1 MTQHQTSPAS
11 AATFPR
17 LLRGLATTQP
27 HRPAM
32 QEKRYGIWSPM
43 SWSLYAARVADFAH
57 GLAAL
62 GVTRGQIVAVLG
74 DNRPEWLIAEL
85 AAQSIGAAVVGI
97 YPTSIGE
104 ELLHILTLARVTVVV
119 AEDQEQVD
127 KLIRLKEDYAAYR
140 AHAEAQAVA
149 PQDASTA
156 APAAASPV
164 DTPGDAAGSR
174 PDGLDAAYQM
184 YADMPPLLLQTV
196 IYYDPH
202 GLEQYTDRYLLDFT
216 EVEARGRA
224 WGEANPEWLDE
235 QVAAGTSEDI
245 AVICTTS
252 GTTSRPKLAEL
263 SHANLL
269 AMADHLTTIDPID
282 TKDRYVSF
290 LPFAWIGEQMLAV
303 ACGLSKGLTLS
314 FPEDSSTQKADMRE
328 IGPDVMFSP
337 PRIWEGMLS
346 EVQVR
351 IDEAGWLKRK
361 VFGWGYDVGDKVAER
376 KIHGQGA
383 GGLTLLHWIADQ
395 VALRPVRDQ
404 LGLARNGHAYTG
416 GAPLG
421 PDVFRFFHAIG
432 VNLKQIYGQTEI
444 CGIAVVHRD
453 DDIAFNTV
461 GTPIAGTEIQIADN
475 GEILLRSASVFKG
488 YHRNPAAT
496 AEAVDAEGWLHTGD
510 AGYLDDKGHL
520 VVIDRAKDVLTTAD
534 GTRFSSAF
542 IENKLK
548 FSPYVEEAV
557 TFAPAAGHTG
567 MTAIITIDPMTT
579 GSWAEHERLSYTTYT
594 DLAAKPEVQDLVA
607 EEVHRSNEDLP
618 ESIRVT
624 RFVLLHKQFDPDDD
638 EITRT
643 RKVRR
648 NVIQDRYAAII
659 AALARGDDRV
669 AITTTVTYQ
678 DGTKIDRNIDLR
690 IYDLTSYRVPEG
702 RGRRPVWSGRR

>member
-1 MTQHQTSPAS
+1 M
-11 AATFPR
+11 AADTFPR
-17 LLRGLATTQP
+17 LLTGLAAT
-27 HRPAM
+27 RPNDTAM
-32 QEKRYGIWSPM
+32 QEKRYGIWAPM
-43 SWSLYAARVADFAH
+43 SWSLYAARVRDFAH
-57 GLAAL
+57 GLAEL
-62 GVTRGQIVAVLG
+62 GIQRGDIVAVLG

-104 ELLHILTLARVTVVV
+104 ELLHILTLARVKVVV

-127 KLIRLKEDYAAYR
+127 KLIKLIEDERDGRRPTEYAA
-140 AHAEAQAVA
+140 
-149 PQDASTA
+149 
-156 APAAASPV
+156 
-164 DTPGDAAGSR
+164 
-174 PDGLDAAYQM
+174 
-184 YADMPPLLLQTV
+184 MPPLLLETV
-196 IYYDPH
+196 IFYDPH
-202 GLEQYTDRYLLDFT
+202 GLEQYDHDFLRDFT
-216 EVEARGRA
+216 HVEQVGHA
-224 WGEANPEWLDE
+224 WGSTRAGWLDE
-235 QVAAGTSEDI
+235 QIAQGSAEDI

-263 SHANLL
+263 SHSNLL

-282 TKDRYVSF
+282 AKDRYVSF

-303 ACGLSKGLTLS
+303 ACGLSRGLTIS
-314 FPEDSSTQKADMRE
+314 FPEDSSTQKTDMRE

-337 PRIWEGMLS
+337 PRIWESMLS

-361 VFGWGYDVGDKVAER
+361 VFGWGYDIGDKVAER
-376 KIHGQGA
+376 KIKGQSA
-383 GGLTLLHWIADQ
+383 GGLSVVHAIADQ

-461 GTPIAGTEIQIADN
+461 GTPIAGTEIKIADN
-475 GEILLRSASVFKG
+475 GEILLRSASVFRG
-488 YHRNPAAT
+488 YHRNPEAT
-496 AEAVDAEGWLHTGD
+496 AEAVDPEGWLHTGD

-520 VVIDRAKDVLTTAD
+520 VVIDRQKDVLTTAD
-534 GTRFSSAF
+534 GVRFSSAF

-557 TFAPAAGHTG
+557 TFPSDHG

-594 DLAAKPEVQDLVA
+594 DLAAKAEVQDLVS
-607 EEVHRSNEDLP
+607 EEVNRSNEDLP
-618 ESIRVT
+618 DGIRVK

-648 NVIQDRYAAII
+648 NVIADRYGLII
-659 AALARGDDRV
+659 DALARGDERIG
-669 AITTTVTYQ
+669 ITTTVTYQ
-678 DGTKIDRNIDLR
+678 DGSKVDRTIDLR
-690 IYDLTSYRVPEG
+690 IVDLTNYREPEG

>member
-1 MTQHQTSPAS
+1 MSAS
-11 AATFPR
+11 DATFPK
-17 LLRGLATTQP
+17 LLRGLATKNPDQT
-27 HRPAM
+27 AL
-32 QEKRYGIWSPM
+32 QEKRYGIWQPM
-43 SWSLYAARVADFAH
+43 SWSTYAARVQDFAH

-62 GVTRGQIVAVLG
+62 GVERGQIVAVLG

-104 ELLHILTLARVTVVV
+104 ELLHILTLAQVKVVV

-127 KLIRLKEDYAAYR
+127 KLLKLR
-140 AHAEAQAVA
+140 AEA
-149 PQDASTA
+149 
-156 APAAASPV
+156 AAAAV
-164 DTPGDAAGSR
+164 DPSAATSA
-174 PDGLDAAYQM
+174 PF
-184 YADMPPLLLQTV
+184 ADMPPLLVDTV
-196 IYYDPH
+196 VFYDPH
-202 GLEQYTDRYLLDFT
+202 GLEQYTDECLRDFT
-216 EVEARGRA
+216 AVEALGRE
-224 WGEANPEWLDE
+224 WGATHPGWLDE
-235 QVAAGTSEDI
+235 QVARGTSSDI

-263 SHANLL
+263 SHHNLL
-269 AMADHLTTIDPID
+269 AMADHLTAIDPID
-282 TKDRYVSF
+282 SNDRYVSF

-303 ACGLSKGLTLS
+303 ACGLSRGLTLS
-314 FPEDSSTQKADMRE
+314 FPEDSATQKSDMRE

-361 VFGWGYDVGDKVAER
+361 VFGWGYDVGDKAAGRRV
-376 KIHGQGA
+376 KGQGA
-383 GGLTLLHWIADQ
+383 GALGALHWLADQ

-404 LGLARNGHAYTG
+404 LGLARNQHAYTG

-496 AEAVDAEGWLHTGD
+496 AEAVDPEGWLHTGD
-510 AGYLDDKGHL
+510 AGYLDDNGHL
-520 VVIDRAKDVLTTAD
+520 VVIDRQKDVLTTAD

-557 TFAPAAGHTG
+557 TFAADNG

-594 DLAAKPEVQDLVA
+594 DLAAKAEVQDLVA
-607 EEVHRSNEDLP
+607 EEIHRANEDLP
-618 ESIRVT
+618 ESIRVQ

-648 NVIQDRYAAII
+648 NVIQDRYGLII
-659 AALARGDDRV
+659 DALNRGDERIG
-669 AITTTVTYQ
+669 ITTTVTYQ
-678 DGTKIDRNIDLR
+678 DGTKVDRTIDLR
-690 IYDLTSYRVPEG
+690 IFDLTTYRVPEG

>member
-1 MTQHQTSPAS
+1 MGAPM
-11 AATFPR
+11 AADTFPR
-17 LLRGLATTQP
+17 LLTGLAAT
-27 HRPAM
+27 RPNDTAM
-32 QEKRYGIWSPM
+32 QEKRYGIWAPM
-43 SWSLYAARVADFAH
+43 SWSLYAARVRDFAH
-57 GLAAL
+57 GLAEL
-62 GVTRGQIVAVLG
+62 GIQRGDIVAVLG

-104 ELLHILTLARVTVVV
+104 ELLHILTLARVKVVV

-127 KLIRLKEDYAAYR
+127 KLIKLIEDERDGRRPSEYAA
-140 AHAEAQAVA
+140 
-149 PQDASTA
+149 
-156 APAAASPV
+156 
-164 DTPGDAAGSR
+164 
-174 PDGLDAAYQM
+174 
-184 YADMPPLLLQTV
+184 MPPLLLQTV
-196 IYYDPH
+196 IFYDPH
-202 GLEQYTDRYLLDFT
+202 GLEQYDHDFLRDFT
-216 EVEARGRA
+216 HVEQVGHA
-224 WGEANPEWLDE
+224 WGSTRAGWLDE
-235 QVAAGTSEDI
+235 QIAQGSAEDI

-263 SHANLL
+263 SHSNLL

-282 TKDRYVSF
+282 AKDRYVSF

-303 ACGLSKGLTLS
+303 ACGLSRGLTIS
-314 FPEDSSTQKADMRE
+314 FPEDSSTQKTDMRE

-337 PRIWEGMLS
+337 PRIWESMLS

-361 VFGWGYDVGDKVAER
+361 VFGWGYDIGDKVAER
-376 KIHGQGA
+376 KIKGQSA
-383 GGLTLLHWIADQ
+383 GGLSVVHAIADQ

-461 GTPIAGTEIQIADN
+461 GTPIAGTEIKIAEN
-475 GEILLRSASVFKG
+475 GEILLRSASVFRG
-488 YHRNPAAT
+488 YHRNPEAT
-496 AEAVDAEGWLHTGD
+496 AEAVDPEGWLHTGD

-520 VVIDRAKDVLTTAD
+520 VVIDRQKDVLTTAD
-534 GTRFSSAF
+534 GVRFSSAF

-557 TFAPAAGHTG
+557 TFPSDHG

-594 DLAAKPEVQDLVA
+594 DLAAKAEVQDLVS
-607 EEVHRSNEDLP
+607 EEVNRSNEDLP
-618 ESIRVT
+618 DGIRVK

-648 NVIQDRYAAII
+648 NVIADRYGLII
-659 AALARGDDRV
+659 DALARGDERIG
-669 AITTTVTYQ
+669 ITTTVTYQ
-678 DGTKIDRNIDLR
+678 DGSKVDRTIDLR
-690 IYDLTSYRVPEG
+690 IVDLTNYREPEG

>member
-1 MTQHQTSPAS
+1 MAKEPTTPYAAVPVSDEVRAANAAAS
-11 AATFPR
+11 TTFPR
-17 LLRGLATTQP
+17 LLAGLATSRGDAT
-27 HRPAM
+27 AL
-32 QEKRYGIWSPM
+32 QEKRYGIWQPLT
-43 SWSLYAARVADFAH
+43 WSQYYDRVRDFAH

-62 GVTRGQIVAVLG
+62 GVQRGEIVAVLG

-85 AAQSIGAAVVGI
+85 AAQSIGASVVGV

-104 ELLHILTLARVTVVV
+104 ELHHILSHSRARVVV

-127 KLIRLKEDYAAYR
+127 KLIRLRSE
-140 AHAEAQAVA
+140 
-149 PQDASTA
+149 S
-156 APAAASPV
+156 
-164 DTPGDAAGSR
+164 DAAL
-174 PDGLDAAYQM
+174 PM
-184 YADMPPLLLQTV
+184 ETV
-196 IYYDPH
+196 VYYDPH
-202 GLEQYTDRYLLDFT
+202 GLEAYTEEFLKDFT
-216 EVEARGRA
+216 AVEAGGRT
-224 WGEANPEWLDE
+224 WGEQHPGWLDE
-235 QVAAGTSEDI
+235 QIAAGDPGDV

-263 SHANLL
+263 SHSNLL
-269 AMADHLTTIDPID
+269 AMAEHLTAIDPIGP
-282 TKDRYVSF
+282 KDRYVSF

-314 FPEDSSTQKADMRE
+314 FPEDSATQKTDLRE
-328 IGPDVMFSP
+328 IGPNVMFSP
-337 PRIWEGMLS
+337 PRIWESMLS

-351 IDEAGWLKRK
+351 IDEAGRLKRG
-361 VFGWGYDVGDKVAER
+361 VFGWGYAIGDRVAEQR
-376 KIHGQGA
+376 IHGK
-383 GGLTLLHWIADQ
+383 GGRFNPLHWVADQ
-395 VALRPVRDQ
+395 LALRPVRDQ
-404 LGLARNGHAYTG
+404 LGLARIDHAYTG

-453 DDIAFNTV
+453 DDIAFASV
-461 GTPIAGTEIQIADN
+461 GTPIPGTEIRISDD
-475 GEILLRSASVFKG
+475 GEILLRSASVFRG
-488 YHRNPAAT
+488 YHRNPEAT

-510 AGYLDDKGHL
+510 AGYLDDAGHL
-520 VVIDRAKDVLTTAD
+520 VVIDRAKDVLTTKD

-557 TFAPAAGHTG
+557 TFPTDDG
-567 MTAIITIDPMTT
+567 MTAMITIDPMTT

-594 DLAAKPEVQDLVA
+594 DLAGKQEVRDLIA
-607 EEVHRSNEDLP
+607 EEVLRSNEDLP
-618 ESIRVT
+618 ESIRIK

-648 NVIQDRYAAII
+648 NVIADRYGQII
-659 AALARGDDRV
+659 DALATKADDVTIRSL
-669 AITTTVTYQ
+669 VTYQ
-678 DGTKIDRNIDLR
+678 DGTQVERNLVLQIVDMSTFR
-690 IYDLTSYRVPEG
+690 APEG

>member
-1 MTQHQTSPAS
+1 M
-11 AATFPR
+11 AADTFPR
-17 LLRGLATTQP
+17 LLTELAATRP
-27 HRPAM
+27 HDTAM

-43 SWSLYAARVADFAH
+43 SWSLYAARVRDFAH
-57 GLAAL
+57 GLAEL
-62 GVTRGQIVAVLG
+62 GIQRGDIVAVLG

-104 ELLHILTLARVTVVV
+104 ELLHILTLARVKVVV

-127 KLIRLKEDYAAYR
+127 KLIKLIEDERDGRRPSEYAA
-140 AHAEAQAVA
+140 
-149 PQDASTA
+149 
-156 APAAASPV
+156 
-164 DTPGDAAGSR
+164 
-174 PDGLDAAYQM
+174 
-184 YADMPPLLLQTV
+184 MPPLLLQTV
-196 IYYDPH
+196 IFYDPH
-202 GLEQYTDRYLLDFT
+202 GLEQYDHDFLRDFT
-216 EVEARGRA
+216 HVEQVGHA
-224 WGEANPEWLDE
+224 WGSTRAGWLDE
-235 QVAAGTSEDI
+235 QIAAGKAEDI

-263 SHANLL
+263 SHTNLL

-282 TKDRYVSF
+282 AKDRYVSF

-303 ACGLSKGLTLS
+303 ACGLSRGLTIS
-314 FPEDSSTQKADMRE
+314 FPEDSSTQKTDMRE

-337 PRIWEGMLS
+337 PRIWESMLS

-361 VFGWGYDVGDKVAER
+361 VFGWGYDIGDKVAER
-376 KIHGQGA
+376 KIKGQSA
-383 GGLTLLHWIADQ
+383 GGLKVLHAVADQ

-461 GTPIAGTEIQIADN
+461 GTPIAGTEIKIAEN
-475 GEILLRSASVFKG
+475 GEILLRSASVFRG
-488 YHRNPAAT
+488 YHRNPEAT

-520 VVIDRAKDVLTTAD
+520 VVIDRQKDVLTTAD
-534 GTRFSSAF
+534 GVRFSSAF

-548 FSPYVEEAV
+548 FSPYIEEAV
-557 TFAPAAGHTG
+557 TFPSDHG

-594 DLAAKPEVQDLVA
+594 DLAAKTEVQDLIS
-607 EEVHRSNEDLP
+607 EEVNRSNEDLP
-618 ESIRVT
+618 DGIRVK
-624 RFVLLHKQFDPDDD
+624 RLVLLHKQFDPDDD

-648 NVIQDRYAAII
+648 NVIADRYGLII
-659 AALARGDDRV
+659 DALARGDERIG
-669 AITTTVTYQ
+669 ITTTVTYQ
-678 DGTKIDRNIDLR
+678 DGTKVDRTIDLR
-690 IYDLTSYRVPEG
+690 IVDLTTYRVPEG

>member
-1 MTQHQTSPAS
+1 MTEHAGTAPTT
-11 AATFPR
+11 TFPR
-17 LLRGLATTQP
+17 LLQGLAAT
-27 HRPAM
+27 RPEQTAL
-32 QEKRYGIWSPM
+32 QEKRYGIWQPM
-43 SWSLYAARVADFAH
+43 SWQVYAARVADFAH

-62 GVTRGQIVAVLG
+62 GVGRGEVVAVLG

-104 ELLHILTLARVTVVV
+104 ELSHILTLARVRVVV

-127 KLIRLKEDYAAYR
+127 KLIRLIADRDQGTEAATGDGS
-140 AHAEAQAVA
+140 AGGA
-149 PQDASTA
+149 A
-156 APAAASPV
+156 APE
-164 DTPGDAAGSR
+164 G
-174 PDGLDAAYQM
+174 
-184 YADMPPLLLQTV
+184 PPLLLATV
-196 IYYDPH
+196 VYYDPH
-202 GLEQYTDRYLLDFT
+202 GLEQYTESYLRDFT
-216 EVEARGRA
+216 AVEALGRD
-224 WGEANPEWLDE
+224 WGAEHPGWLDE
-235 QVAAGTSEDI
+235 QVAQGSSEDV

-269 AMADHLTTIDPID
+269 AMAEHLTAIDPID
-282 TKDRYVSF
+282 GKDRYVSF

-303 ACGLSKGLTLS
+303 ACGLSRGLTLS
-314 FPEDSSTQKADMRE
+314 FPEDSATQKADMRE

-351 IDEAGWLKRK
+351 IDEAGRLKRA
-361 VFGWGYDVGDKVAER
+361 VFGWGYAVGDKVAER
-376 KIHGQGA
+376 RIHGKGVGA
-383 GGLTLLHWIADQ
+383 LAPIHWLADQ

-453 DDIAFNTV
+453 DDIAFHTV
-461 GTPIAGTEIQIADN
+461 GTPIAGTEIRIDEN
-475 GEILLRSASVFKG
+475 GEILLRSASVFQG
-488 YHRNPAAT
+488 YHRNPEAS
-496 AEAVDAEGWLHTGD
+496 AEAVDSEGWLHTGD
-510 AGYLDDKGHL
+510 AGYLDERGHL
-520 VVIDRAKDVLTTAD
+520 VVIDRQKDVLTTAD

-548 FSPYVEEAV
+548 FSPYIEEAV
-557 TFAPAAGHTG
+557 TFPPEEGGQG
-567 MTAIITIDPMTT
+567 MTAIVTIDPLTT

-594 DLAAKPEVQDLVA
+594 DLAGKHEVQDLVA
-607 EEVHRSNEDLP
+607 EEITRANEDLP
-618 ESIRVT
+618 ESIRIT

-648 NVIQDRYAAII
+648 NVIQTRYAAII
-659 AALARGDDRV
+659 DALARGDERV
-669 AITTTVTYQ
+669 GITTTVTYQ
-678 DGTKIDRNIDLR
+678 DGTTIERTIDLR
-690 IYDLTSYRVPEG
+690 IVDLTTFRVPEG

>member
-1 MTQHQTSPAS
+1 MAGD
-11 AATFPR
+11 TFPR
-17 LLRGLATTQP
+17 LLAHLAQT
-27 HRPAM
+27 RPNATAM
-32 QEKRYGIWSPM
+32 QEKRYGIWAPM
-43 SWSLYAARVADFAH
+43 SWSLYAARVRDFAH

-62 GVTRGQIVAVLG
+62 GVKRGDIVAVLG

-104 ELLHILTLARVTVVV
+104 ELLHILTLARVKVVV

-127 KLIRLKEDYAAYR
+127 KLIRLREEY
-140 AHAEAQAVA
+140 
-149 PQDASTA
+149 PQLASTA
-156 APAAASPV
+156 
-164 DTPGDAAGSR
+164 
-174 PDGLDAAYQM
+174 
-184 YADMPPLLLQTV
+184 YADMPPLLLETV
-196 IYYDPH
+196 VYYDPH
-202 GLEQYTDRYLLDFT
+202 GLEQYTEEYLKDFT
-216 EVEARGRA
+216 EVEQLGHEWGTSRA
-224 WGEANPEWLDE
+224 GWLDE
-235 QVAAGTSEDI
+235 QIAAGQPDDI

-263 SHANLL
+263 SHTNLL

-282 TKDRYVSF
+282 PKDRYVSF

-303 ACGLSKGLTLS
+303 ACGLSRGLTIS
-314 FPEDSSTQKADMRE
+314 FPEDSSTQKTDMRE

-337 PRIWEGMLS
+337 PRIWESMLS

-361 VFGWGYDVGDKVAER
+361 VFGWGYDIGDKVAER
-376 KIHGQGA
+376 KIKGQSA
-383 GGLTLLHWIADQ
+383 GPLKLLHLVADQ

-404 LGLARNGHAYTG
+404 LGLARTGHAYTG

-461 GTPIAGTEIQIADN
+461 GTPIAGTEIRIADD
-475 GEILLRSASVFKG
+475 GEILLRSDSVFKG
-488 YHRNPAAT
+488 YHRNPDAT
-496 AEAVDAEGWLHTGD
+496 AEAVDGQGWLHTGD
-510 AGYLDDKGHL
+510 AGYLDDNGHL
-520 VVIDRAKDVLTTAD
+520 VVIDRLKDVLTTAD

-548 FSPYVEEAV
+548 FSPYIEEAV
-557 TFAPAAGHTG
+557 TFSGPDGG
-567 MTAIITIDPMTT
+567 MTAILTIDPMTT

-594 DLAAKPEVQDLVA
+594 DLAAKPEVQELIS
-607 EEVHRSNEDLP
+607 EEVNRSNEDLP
-618 ESIRVT
+618 ESIRVK
-624 RFVLLHKQFDPDDD
+624 RFLLLHKQFDPDDD

-648 NVIQDRYAAII
+648 NVIADRYGVLID
-659 AALARGDDRV
+659 ALGRGDDRV
-669 AITTTVTYQ
+669 GITTTVAYQ
-678 DGTKIDRNIDLR
+678 DGTKVDRTIDLK
-690 IYDLTSYRVPEG
+690 IIDLTHYREPEG

>member
-1 MTQHQTSPAS
+1 MSAS
-11 AATFPR
+11 DATFPK
-17 LLRGLATTQP
+17 LLRGLATKNPDQT
-27 HRPAM
+27 AL
-32 QEKRYGIWSPM
+32 QEKRYGIWQPM
-43 SWSLYAARVADFAH
+43 SWSTYAARVQDFAH

-62 GVTRGQIVAVLG
+62 GVERGQIVAVLG

-104 ELLHILTLARVTVVV
+104 ELLHILTLAQVKVVV

-127 KLIRLKEDYAAYR
+127 KLLKLR
-140 AHAEAQAVA
+140 AEA
-149 PQDASTA
+149 
-156 APAAASPV
+156 AAAAV
-164 DTPGDAAGSR
+164 DPSAATSA
-174 PDGLDAAYQM
+174 PF
-184 YADMPPLLLQTV
+184 ADMPPLLVDTV
-196 IYYDPH
+196 VFYDPH
-202 GLEQYTDRYLLDFT
+202 GLEQYTDECLRDFT
-216 EVEARGRA
+216 AVEALGRE
-224 WGEANPEWLDE
+224 WGATHPGWLDE
-235 QVAAGTSEDI
+235 QVARGTSSDI

-263 SHANLL
+263 SHDNLL
-269 AMADHLTTIDPID
+269 AMADHLTAIDPID
-282 TKDRYVSF
+282 SNDRYVSF

-303 ACGLSKGLTLS
+303 ACGLSRGLTLS
-314 FPEDSSTQKADMRE
+314 FPEDSATQKSDMRE

-361 VFGWGYDVGDKVAER
+361 VFGWGYDVGDKAAGRRV
-376 KIHGQGA
+376 KGQGA
-383 GGLTLLHWIADQ
+383 GALGALHWLADQ

-404 LGLARNGHAYTG
+404 LGLARNQHAYTG

-461 GTPIAGTEIQIADN
+461 GTPIAGTEIKIDDN

-496 AEAVDAEGWLHTGD
+496 AEAVDPEGWLHTGD
-510 AGYLDDKGHL
+510 AGYLDDNGHL
-520 VVIDRAKDVLTTAD
+520 VVIDRQKDVLTTAD

-557 TFAPAAGHTG
+557 TFAADNG

-594 DLAAKPEVQDLVA
+594 DLAAKAEVQDLVA
-607 EEVHRSNEDLP
+607 EEIHRANEDLP
-618 ESIRVT
+618 ESIRVQ

-648 NVIQDRYAAII
+648 NVIQDRYGLII
-659 AALARGDDRV
+659 DALNRGDERIG
-669 AITTTVTYQ
+669 ITTTVTYQ
-678 DGTKIDRNIDLR
+678 DGTKVDRTIDLR
-690 IYDLTSYRVPEG
+690 IFDLTTYRVPEG